1 MRCFAIFLVGM
12 FLLTACQPA
21 TPQSLNVA
29 TTGIEFPLA
38 PAETITIIDPGPNN
52 LEPNQPLTIYG
63 EKLNI
68 ELIGVTSDE
77 RCPSEIE
84 CAMSG
89 PVSISLSVQLGDA
102 NPVDIDLQT
111 FTDYNGRAPNKEFE
125 GIKSRVTYEGY
136 LILVAGVLPYPAK
149 STAEIKDSDYRVTL
163 VVQKE

>member
-1 MRCFAIFLVGM
+1 M
-12 FLLTACQPA
+12 
-21 TPQSLNVA
+21 A
-29 TTGIEFPLA
+29 TTGVEFTLV
-38 PAETITIIDPGPNN
+38 PAETITIIYPGNSK
-52 LEPNQPLTIYG
+52 IYG
-63 EKLNI
+63 EGLNI

-102 NPVDIDLQT
+102 DPVDINLQT
-111 FTDYNGRAPNKEFE
+111 FTDYNGRAPNKEFK
-125 GIKSRVTYEGY
+125 GIKGRVTYEGY

-149 STAEIKDSDYRVTL
+149 STAEIKDADYRVTL